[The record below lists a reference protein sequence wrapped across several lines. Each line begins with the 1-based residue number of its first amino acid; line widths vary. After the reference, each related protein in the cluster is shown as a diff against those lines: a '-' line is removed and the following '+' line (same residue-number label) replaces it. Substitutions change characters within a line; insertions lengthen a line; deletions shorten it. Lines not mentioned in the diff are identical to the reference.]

1 MSYKFLS
8 FKFITSEPSLL
19 PLSLRLSIRYS
30 HLIEFEIASIK
41 LFDIIVLPILFR
53 CYLDPYMCVLICLSL
68 PEKYP
73 NTAFFLYFPAV
84 SLRIQPECEK
94 IRTRKNSVFGHF
106 SRSVNACVL
115 MIYYLEV
122 SFLT

>member
-8 FKFITSEPSLL
+8 FIFITSEPSLL
-19 PLSLRLSIRYS
+19 PLSLRLSIRDS
-30 HLIEFEIASIK
+30 HWIEFEIASIK
-41 LFDIIVLPILFR
+41 LFDIIVLFYFGAIWIHIRVF
-53 CYLDPYMCVLICLSL
+53 ICLSL

-94 IRTRKNSVFGHF
+94 IRTRKNSVFGRF